1 MAELTTLARPYAKAA
16 FEFALQEG
24 CLQKWSEML
33 KLLTA
38 VSMHSSIKHMVATPI
53 LTKVQKAN
61 AFFEICG
68 DELDESGRNFVSVVA
83 YNKRLQ
89 LLPEISLIFE
99 QLKANQEKTVD
110 VELTTAYELSE
121 ETYANLTRSLSAKL
135 AREINVNTSIDSTLL
150 GGVVV
155 RTGDLV
161 IDGSVRGKLA
171 KLAEQ
176 LNK

>member
-1 MAELTTLARPYAKAA
+1 
-16 FEFALQEG
+16 
-24 CLQKWSEML
+24 
-33 KLLTA
+33 
-38 VSMHSSIKHMVATPI
+38 
-53 LTKVQKAN
+53 
-61 AFFEICG
+61 
-68 DELDESGRNFVSVVA
+68 
-83 YNKRLQ
+83 
-89 LLPEISLIFE
+89 LIFE